1 MDLVKLS
8 EHIAKF
14 FKAMY
19 QLLEN
24 IKAWA
29 SESADALKA

>member
-1 MDLVKLS
+1 MDIVKLS
-8 EHIAKF
+8 QHIAEF

-24 IKAWA
+24 IKTWA

>member
-1 MDLVKLS
+1 MDMVKLA

-14 FKAMY
+14 FKDMY

-24 IKAWA
+24 IKTWA
-29 SESADALKA
+29 SQSADALK